1 MKSEPFSKAE
11 RISIQREIDRLFNE
25 GSAFTV
31 YPLRVFYLETKPL
44 SGVSASILISVP
56 KKRFKRAVQRNRI
69 KRLVRETYRK
79 NKHSLLASLQTQDTG
94 LLLAFVYVSNHLC
107 SYSEMET
114 AIKKSLQILLKK
126 LP

>member
-31 YPLRVFYLETKPL
+31 YPLRVLYLETKPL

-114 AIKKSLQILLKK
+114 AIKKSLQILLE
-126 LP
+126 